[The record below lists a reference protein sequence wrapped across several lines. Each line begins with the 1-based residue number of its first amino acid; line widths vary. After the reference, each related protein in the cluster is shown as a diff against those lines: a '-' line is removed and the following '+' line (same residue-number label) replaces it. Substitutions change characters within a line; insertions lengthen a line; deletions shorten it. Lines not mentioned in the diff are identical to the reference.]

1 MNRTLHC
8 PDRIECSVAHRGELH
23 QPSAHRLQGRA
34 VASALVLTALVGM
47 SALPCAA
54 QSATPPVQPL
64 SCVNNARA
72 ATPYG
77 DVLNNMWNKKAAG
90 PGAWRQCLQVRT
102 NAQGNQEW
110 GWTWKWPRKDNLY
123 AYPQVMVG
131 VSPWRAE
138 ANNDARFPIRIDRL
152 RRLLIE
158 HDVSITSDGKQN
170 LATDLWITRQ
180 APVVGKPDPANI
192 RAELMIWTHASPGLI
207 DASSKPLATFDLA
220 GQTWTLYSRPATH
233 KLDNGKEVGW
243 TYIAYIAKNEMLK
256 GKLDVRALVLDA
268 VARGLISAQ
277 DHVAGFEW
285 GNEIIS
291 GSGSTWVKQ
300 FALTVE

>member
-1 MNRTLHC
+1 MKTLRPC
-8 PDRIECSVAHRGELH
+8 
-23 QPSAHRLQGRA
+23 
-34 VASALVLTALVGM
+34 ALMSLITGLTSTLL
-47 SALPCAA
+47 ALPWASPVHAQGNPGAA
-54 QSATPPVQPL
+54 QVL
-64 SCVNNARA
+64 GCGNNELV

-77 DVLNNMWNKKAAG
+77 HVLNNMWNKQAAG
-90 PGAWRQCLQVRT
+90 RGNWRQCLQVRT
-102 NAQGNQEW
+102 NAQGNKEW
-110 GWTWKWPRKDNLY
+110 GWTWNWPRKDNLY
-123 AYPQVMVG
+123 AYPQVMIG

-138 ANNDARFPIRIDRL
+138 ANKDPRFPIRIDRL
-152 RRLLIE
+152 KRLVIE

-192 RAELMIWTHASPGLI
+192 RAELMIWTHASPGLV
-207 DASSKPLATFDLA
+207 DAATKPLATFELA

-233 KLDNGKEVGW
+233 KLDNGSEVGW
-243 TYIAYIAKNEMLK
+243 TYIAYVAKKEMLK

-285 GNEIIS
+285 GNELVS